1 MAPTAGIAD
10 LAREFGITTRTIR
23 FYEDQGLI
31 SPLRE
36 GQRRR
41 YRPRDRVRLKL
52 ILRGRRLGFSLD
64 EIREMID
71 LYDVD
76 RSEVAQLRLVLH
88 KIAERRTVLEQRQ
101 RDLTVMLDELANLE
115 RQCSTLL
122 DRRQADDE
130 ESAHKADT
138 A

>member
-1 MAPTAGIAD
+1 MAQTAGIAD

-31 SPLRE
+31 APLRE

-41 YRPRDRVRLKL
+41 YRSRDRVRLKL

-88 KIAERRTVLEQRQ
+88 KIGERRTVLEQRQ
-101 RDLTVMLDELANLE
+101 RDLTVMLDELADLE
-115 RQCSTLL
+115 QRCGTLL
-122 DRRQADDE
+122 DQRQAADAETDPKA
-130 ESAHKADT
+130 ESG
-138 A
+138 